1 MRLQTKRAR
10 MLVGTALTTLILGGV
25 AATPVLAQSNDDPPV
40 IAEVIVTAQKR
51 SESLQ
56 KVPIAI
62 SVVSGEAMERANVN
76 SAEQLIQMAPSLT
89 FRKGN
94 TNKDSALTVR
104 GVGTVSFASG
114 VEPSVSM
121 VVDGVVYARSG
132 QATADFLDLERVE
145 ILRGPQGTLFGK
157 NASAGV
163 ISLITRAPKQEKSGY
178 VDAAYYQGNEY
189 RIRGS
194 ISGPLTD
201 TLAGSLSGFFSHY
214 DGNAKNVFTGKDVHG
229 YEHNGLRGRLRWQPS
244 TDLTVDLIADY
255 SHNVDSGFADSIGTV
270 FPSAYNDAVFLP
282 SLKPLTPNDRNKDID
297 NDQSPST
304 KDINSGFS
312 AQVNYD
318 LGEYTVT
325 SITAY
330 RKWKNQQSRDGD
342 FRSDAPTYVA
352 TGALASDIRTADYGR
367 LNFDQFTQ
375 EFRLA
380 SPTGQF
386 FEYVA
391 GLYYYHTWE
400 SNYFTRTVTSCT
412 GSTLAPVTLGA
423 LGTATP
429 CAPGS
434 STYASNQGIGEFSAT
449 LTNYAAFGQGTLN
462 FSERFR
468 GIVGARWTQDEIEF
482 VHRRVRTSGAAALS
496 GVNPTFSGTG
506 GTKADG
512 WSGKLGLQYDVS
524 PTIMTYGSYTRGYK
538 GPAMNVFFNMQATD
552 NFGIAPETSDAYEI
566 GTKSRLL
573 DGRLVLNLSAFNTT
587 YDNFQATNL
596 DLIGTTVVSRL
607 TNAGTIKTQ
616 GFEADFTL
624 EPVRN
629 LRLNGGYAYIDAKI
643 DKFKCPATGACPALA
658 INGKPLPLSSKHKVS
673 LNTSYFVPLEGQ
685 KFDLDFNIGAQYQS
699 KIGFDINQ
707 SPYAIQ
713 KGYGTIDAS
722 VAFVGKDD
730 RLRLALIGKNL
741 TDKHFVINRIP
752 NGAAFM
758 RQITPRDAERYFGAS
773 LRYNFN

>member
-1 MRLQTKRAR
+1 MKIHTKRAR
-10 MLVGTALTTLILGGV
+10 MLVGTALTTLVLGGFAV
-25 AATPVLAQSNDDPPV
+25 TPALAQSNDDAPV

-51 SESLQ
+51 SENLQ
-56 KVPIAI
+56 KVPISI

-114 VEPSVSM
+114 VEPSVSTI
-121 VVDGVVYARSG
+121 VDGVVYARSG
-132 QATADFLDLERVE
+132 QATADFLDLERIE

-178 VDAAYYQGNEY
+178 IDASYYEGNEY
-189 RIRGS
+189 RLRGA
-194 ISGPLTD
+194 ISGPLSD
-201 TLAGSLSGFFSHY
+201 TLAGSLAGFFSHY
-214 DGNAKNVFTGKDVHG
+214 DGNGKNVFNGEDVNG
-229 YEHNGLRGRLRWQPS
+229 YEHNGLRGRLRWEPNE
-244 TDLTVDLIADY
+244 DLTVDLIADY
-255 SHNVDSGFADSIGTV
+255 SHNVDTGYADSIGTV
-270 FPSAYNDAVFLP
+270 FSSAYNDAVFSP
-282 SLKPLTPNDRNKDID
+282 SLKPLTPGAGNKDID

-312 AQVNYD
+312 AQVNYS
-318 LGEYTVT
+318 LGDYTVT

-330 RKWKNQQSRDGD
+330 RNWKNQQARDGD
-342 FRSDAPTYVA
+342 FRSDSPKYVA
-352 TGALASDIRTADYGR
+352 TGALAADIRTADYGR

-375 EFRLA
+375 ELRLA

-386 FEYVA
+386 FEYVG

-400 SNYFTRTVTSCT
+400 SNYFTRTVTNCT
-412 GSTLAPVTLGA
+412 SSTLAPVTLGA
-423 LGTATP
+423 LGAATP

-434 STYASNQGIGEFSAT
+434 STYAANQGIGEFSAT

-462 FSERFR
+462 FSERLR
-468 GIVGARWTQDEIEF
+468 GIVGARWTQDKIEF
-482 VHRRVRTSGAAALS
+482 VHRRLRTSGAAGLS

-512 WSGKLGLQYDVS
+512 WSGKVGLQYDVL
-524 PTIMTYGSYTRGYK
+524 PTILAYGSYTRGYK
-538 GPAMNVFFNMQATD
+538 GPAMNVFFNMQAID
-552 NFGIAPETSDAYEI
+552 NFGIAPETSDAYEV
-566 GTKSRLL
+566 GAKSRLL
-573 DGRLVLNLSAFNTT
+573 DGRLILNLSAFNTT

-607 TNAGTIKTQ
+607 TNAGTVKTQ

-624 EPVRN
+624 EPIRN

-643 DKFKCPATGACPALA
+643 DKFKCPPTGACPALA

-685 KFDLDFNIGAQYQS
+685 KFDLDFNVGAQYQS
-699 KIGFDINQ
+699 KMGFDINQ
-707 SPYAIQ
+707 NPNAVQ

-722 VAFVGKDD
+722 VAFVSKDN

-741 TDKHFVINRIP
+741 ADQQFVINRIP
-752 NGAAFM
+752 NGASFL

-773 LRYNFN
+773 LRYNLF